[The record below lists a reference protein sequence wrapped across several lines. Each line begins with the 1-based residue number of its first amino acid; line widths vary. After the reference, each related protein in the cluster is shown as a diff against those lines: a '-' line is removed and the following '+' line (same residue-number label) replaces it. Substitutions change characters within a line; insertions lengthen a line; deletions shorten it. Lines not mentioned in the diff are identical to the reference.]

1 MKYAIHQ
8 ALLEVEWTA
17 QHGCGRQTETPGPV
31 TNEVRNTPSTATTK
45 GLLESASNV
54 HCEMVIEMLCTATA
68 DPTQQ
73 YKSTRLKQV
82 VAVPREG
89 IPNSNNDAATNRAN
103 TNDPGQADSTN
114 TNNAR
119 FGIHE
124 TPEYYNECNRVKR
137 NRNLFTADQNVNRR
151 SAIGT
156 RQNPNGGRRGLE
168 CPEERDYYPY
178 WRPSPFLGIAY
189 LVDDPARCGSQ
200 QPLPCGGANTPCTN
214 NEDTSEARKDWVGNA
229 QGLVAYSSC
238 VSTTPPN
245 KIPKTSNGLT
255 GTARNLFNRREWPN
269 NKAACDTLGDAFQ
282 WKPMLFHSQYD
293 PAKLKNFNAVAT
305 KGEGWEE
312 TKDKAAGR
320 LKLLQDTKEAWIGY
334 AENSETIA
342 SDFEYIEEEIKKV
355 KKKYNLQAAQDDLK
369 KRQDLYN
376 AAQKKQVNKEI
387 KAVSEKLEVAGRF
400 GSAVKQIEEFAGNL
414 NAFDVALKT
423 LNDWMVQATGELTA
437 IRDAAGSMLPED
449 RVARTMDLQE
459 DVASKLE
466 VLKANTATEK
476 ELFPQGDKPPQDARV
491 YKDEL
496 NRITKSITEL
506 DAQTR
511 KECDAYSEDV
521 KYWAEY
527 RTGIKEF
534 SPWLAECEKSVTGGL
549 SKPSDLAEVKALND
563 KVGAYDK
570 TCLNY
575 IKVLEAA
582 EAASKKMTT
591 HAEADAEVAA
601 LKERY
606 QKVKK
611 VSEEWVKKVDTLM
624 KEWVL
629 LDNTVTELNSWVAKD
644 KTSEGETSSHW
655 RRWSRPWAS

>member
-1 MKYAIHQ
+1 MGVLGADSRRTLIHPASQSSSLKMTFWQENYHFIKDVYDMRHQKMAEWMENVEKAISRIMADKVYTSAEFKGERDNFHALCKDLERAEVKKWLAQILEILMAERAKDQKKDEFEQLDALIKKHEELIPTVMKTQVMVDLYWKCYAYGDELKPH
-8 ALLEVEWTA
+8 
-17 QHGCGRQTETPGPV
+17 
-31 TNEVRNTPSTATTK
+31 
-45 GLLESASNV
+45 
-54 HCEMVIEMLCTATA
+54 IEFLDGIMIS
-68 DPTQQ
+68 
-73 YKSTRLKQV
+73 STR
-82 VAVPREG
+82 
-89 IPNSNNDAATNRAN
+89 D
-103 TNDPGQADSTN
+103 
-114 TNNAR
+114 
-119 FGIHE
+119 
-124 TPEYYNECNRVKR
+124 
-137 NRNLFTADQNVNRR
+137 
-151 SAIGT
+151 
-156 RQNPNGGRRGLE
+156 
-168 CPEERDYYPY
+168 
-178 WRPSPFLGIAY
+178 IA
-189 LVDDPARCGSQ
+189 P
-200 QPLPCGGANTPCTN
+200 
-214 NEDTSEARKDWVGNA
+214 
-229 QGLVAYSSC
+229 SC
-238 VSTTPPN
+238 VENVDELIERQEKSLVQLETKRGVVKELIEKGK
-245 KIPKTSNGLT
+245 KILENPDKPKFLEGNV
-255 GTARNLFNRREWPN
+255 
-269 NKAACDTLGDAFQ
+269 KKIQ
-282 WKPMLFHSQYD
+282 
-293 PAKLKNFNAVAT
+293 
-305 KGEGWEE
+305 EGWEE
-312 TKDKAAGR
+312 TKEKAAGR

-342 SDFEYIEEEIKKV
+342 SDFEYCEEEIKKV

-376 AAQKKQVNKEI
+376 AAQKKIDNLFKSINDNFTCMSITLPEDKKKTVDKEI
-387 KAVSEKLEVAGRF
+387 KAVQEKLEVAGRF
-400 GSAVKQIEEFAGNL
+400 GSAVKQIEDFVNNL
-414 NAFDVALKT
+414 NAFDVALKS

-459 DVASKLE
+459 DIASKLQ

-476 ELFPQGDKPPQDARV
+476 DLLPQGDKPP
-491 YKDEL
+491 
-496 NRITKSITEL
+496 L

-563 KVGAYDK
+563 KVTTYDK

-601 LKERY
+601 LKVRY
-606 QKVKK
+606 KKVKT

-644 KTSEGETSSHW
+644 KTSEGENQFSLEKMESTLGELKNIFK
-655 RRWSRPWAS
+655 AKEKLVEGL